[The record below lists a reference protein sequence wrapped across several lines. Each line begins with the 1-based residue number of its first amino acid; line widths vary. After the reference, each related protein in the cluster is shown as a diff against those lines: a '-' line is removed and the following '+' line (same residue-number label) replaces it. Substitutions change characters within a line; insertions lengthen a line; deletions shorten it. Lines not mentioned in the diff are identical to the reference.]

1 MKTNKLYKK
10 LCLAGGLMVMAGAF
24 TACEDYLT
32 IYPTD
37 RIVESDFWKDKNDVD
52 NMRAAVYYQMASSS
66 VTERI
71 LTWGEFRSDNM
82 LLVDLSKTDYM
93 YLQDAILMPTNGS
106 FDWSPFYKGINYCNK
121 ILENGER
128 MVQTKVDPS
137 FTAGEWQPIKAEIMA
152 MRALNYFYLVRAYR
166 DVPYVEKCV
175 NTDTEARA
183 ARHAATPG
191 VVILDSLITGLEEVK
206 DKAATNFG
214 STSENKGRMTKLGIR
229 ALLAD
234 MYLWR
239 GCMLG
244 YYNAKKAAGY
254 SVDTVLGGAASDQ
267 QAVVCF
273 QKAVEHSTYVINY
286 MDSLY
291 RDDQEKSNFVD
302 KELKEQPYP
311 LIRMVGRFSGGSDE
325 VYDEIWGRKNS
336 IESIF
341 DLQYDGS
348 SLSNSAYATFF
359 KDYGGG
365 DNSNKFMAGN
375 TVLFTTATT
384 INPAKGF
391 GKTDMRFLNA
401 IDFEKLSQTSW
412 PVVKN
417 MIMYSSVNDYSDV
430 TLGGIT
436 SDRSSKNAN
445 WPVYRLAD
453 VMLIKAEAIARL
465 KPANNTP
472 EMKEGFMLV
481 NELFARQN
489 PALAKTGTSEVEPEY
504 INTRLDSTYYRD
516 KNHSALLTLVYQ
528 ERQREFFAE
537 GKRWFDLVRQAEAVN
552 STESVLADMMGAKK
566 AVQSRLRS
574 LSGMYCPIYSE
585 EMKVNGV
592 ENGGYLKQNETWDRY
607 TKN

>member
-1 MKTNKLYKK
+1 MKTNRLYKK
-10 LCLAGGLMVMAGAF
+10 LCLAGGLLVMAGAF
-24 TACEDYLT
+24 TSCEDYLT

-37 RIVESDFWKDKNDVD
+37 KIVEADFWKDKNDVD
-52 NMRAAVYYQMASSS
+52 NMRAAVYYQMASAG

-82 LLVDLSKTDYM
+82 LLTDMSKTDYL

-128 MVQTKVDPS
+128 MVQSKVDPS
-137 FTAGEWQPIKAEIMA
+137 FTAGEWQPIKAEVMA
-152 MRALNYFYLVRAYR
+152 MRALNYFYLVRAFR

-175 NTDTEARA
+175 NTDTEART
-183 ARHAATPG
+183 ARHSATPG
-191 VVILDSLITGLEEVK
+191 VIILDSLISGLEDVK

-214 STSENKGRMTKLGIR
+214 STSENKGRMTKLGVR

-254 SVDTVLGGAASDQ
+254 SVDTVLGGAGSDQ
-267 QAVVCF
+267 EAVRCF
-273 QKAVEHSTYVINY
+273 QKAVEHSSFVINY
-286 MDSLY
+286 MDSIY
-291 RDDQEKSNFVD
+291 RQNQENSYYVD

-311 LIRMVGRFSGGSDE
+311 LIRMTGRFTGGSDE
-325 VYDEIWGRKNS
+325 VYNDIWGYKNS

-341 DLQYDGS
+341 DLQYDGA
-348 SLSNSAYATFF
+348 SLNNTALATYFM
-359 KDYGGG
+359 DYGG
-365 DNSNKFMAGN
+365 DNTVKFMGGN
-375 TVLFTTATT
+375 TALFTTATT
-384 INPAKGF
+384 INPTKGF

-401 IDFEKLSQTSW
+401 IRFEKLSQTSW
-412 PVVKN
+412 PVLKN
-417 MIMYSSVNDYSDV
+417 MIRTSTVSDFSDV
-430 TLGGIT
+430 TLGGMT
-436 SDRSSKNAN
+436 ETRTSKNAN

-465 KPANNTP
+465 KPATNSADL
-472 EMKEGFMLV
+472 KEGFMLV

-504 INTRLDSTYYRD
+504 ICTRLDSTYYQD
-516 KNHSALLTLVYQ
+516 KNASTLLTLVYH

-537 GKRWFDLVRQAEAVN
+537 GKRWFDLTRQAEASN
-552 STESVLADMMGAKK
+552 STEAVLADLMGAKK
-566 AVQSRLRS
+566 AVQTRLRN

>member
-10 LCLAGGLMVMAGAF
+10 LCLAGGLLVMAGAF
-24 TACEDYLT
+24 TSCEDYLT

-37 RIVESDFWKDKNDVD
+37 KIVEADFWKDKNDVD
-52 NMRAAVYYQMASSS
+52 NMRAAVYYQMASAG

-82 LLVDLSKTDYM
+82 LLTDMSKTDYL

-106 FDWSPFYKGINYCNK
+106 FDWSSFYKGINYCNK

-128 MVQTKVDPS
+128 MVKSKVDPS
-137 FTAGEWQPIKAEIMA
+137 FTAGEWQPIKAEVMA
-152 MRALNYFYLVRAYR
+152 MRALNYFYLVRAFR

-175 NTDTEARA
+175 NTDTEART
-183 ARHAATPG
+183 ARHSATPG

-214 STSENKGRMTKLGIR
+214 STSENKGRMTKLGVR

-239 GCMLG
+239 GCMLS

-267 QAVVCF
+267 EAVRCF
-273 QKAVEHSTYVINY
+273 QKSVEHSSFVINY
-286 MDSLY
+286 MDSIY
-291 RDDQEKSNFVD
+291 RKNQEESYYVD

-311 LIRMVGRFSGGSDE
+311 LIRMTGRFTGGSDE
-325 VYDEIWGRKNS
+325 VYNTIWGDKNS

-348 SLSNSAYATFF
+348 SLNNTALSTFF
-359 KDYGGG
+359 MNYGG
-365 DNSNKFMAGN
+365 DNSVKFMGGN
-375 TVLFTTATT
+375 TALFTTATT
-384 INPAKGF
+384 INPTKGF
-391 GKTDMRFLNA
+391 GKTDLRFLNS
-401 IDFEKLSQTSW
+401 IRFEKLSQTSW
-412 PVVKN
+412 PVLKN
-417 MIMYSSVNDYSDV
+417 MIRTSTVSDFSDV
-430 TLGGIT
+430 TFGGRT
-436 SDRSSKNAN
+436 ETRTSKNAN

-465 KPANNTP
+465 KPATNSAD
-472 EMKEGFMLV
+472 MKEGFMLV

-504 INTRLDSTYYRD
+504 ICTRLDSTYYKD
-516 KNHSALLTLVYQ
+516 KNYSALLSLVYQ

-537 GKRWFDLVRQAEAVN
+537 GKRWFDLTRQAEASN
-552 STESVLADMMGAKK
+552 STEAVLADMMGAKK
-566 AVQSRLRS
+566 AVQTRLRN

>member
-1 MKTNKLYKK
+1 MKTNRLYKK
-10 LCLAGGLMVMAGAF
+10 LCLAGGLLVMAGAF

-37 RIVESDFWKDKNDVD
+37 KIVEADFWKDKNDVE
-52 NMRAAVYYQMASSS
+52 NMRAAVYYQMASAG

-82 LLVDLSKTDYM
+82 MLVDMSKTDYV

-106 FDWSPFYKGINYCNK
+106 FDWSPFYTGINYCNK
-121 ILENGER
+121 ILENGEK
-128 MVQTKVDPS
+128 MVQSKVDPG
-137 FTAGEWQPIKAEIMA
+137 FTQGEWLPIKAEVMA

-175 NTDTEARA
+175 NSDTEARS
-183 ARHAATPG
+183 ARHSATPG
-191 VVILDSLITGLEEVK
+191 VVILDSLITGLEGIK
-206 DKAATNFG
+206 DKAATNLG
-214 STSENKGRMTKLGIR
+214 SASENKGRMTKLGIR

-273 QKAVEHSTYVINY
+273 QKAVEHSSYVINY

-291 RDDQEKSNFVD
+291 RDDLEKSFYAD

-311 LIRMVGRFSGGSDE
+311 LIRLTGRFTGGSDE
-325 VYDEIWGRKNS
+325 VYNEIWGRKNS
-336 IESIF
+336 SESIF

-348 SLSNSAYATFF
+348 SLSNTAYATYF
-359 KDYGGG
+359 KDYAG

-375 TVLFTTATT
+375 TALFTTATT
-384 INPAKGF
+384 INPTKGF
-391 GKTDMRFLNA
+391 GRTDMRFLNA
-401 IDFEKLSQTSW
+401 IDFEKLSQSTW
-412 PVVKN
+412 PVLKN
-417 MIMYSSVNDYSDV
+417 MIVSSTVNDFQDV
-430 TLGGIT
+430 TMGGMT
-436 SDRSSKNAN
+436 QVRTSKNAN

-465 KPANNTP
+465 KPATNSP

-489 PALAKTGTSEVEPEY
+489 PALAKTGTSDVEPEY
-504 INTRLDSTYYRD
+504 ICTRLDTVYYQD
-516 KNHSALLTLVYQ
+516 KNYSALLTLVYN

-537 GKRWFDLVRQAEAVN
+537 GKRWFDLVRQAEATN
-552 STESVLADMMGAKK
+552 DTEAVLADLMGAKK
-566 AVQSRLRS
+566 AVQTRLRS

>member
-1 MKTNKLYKK
+1 MKTNRLYKK
-10 LCLAGGLMVMAGAF
+10 LCLAGGLLVTAGAF
-24 TACEDYLT
+24 TSCEDYLT

-37 RIVESDFWKDKNDVD
+37 KIVEADFWKDKNDVD
-52 NMRAAVYYQMASSS
+52 NMRAAVYYQMASAG

-71 LTWGEFRSDNM
+71 LTWGELRSDNM
-82 LLVDLSKTDYM
+82 LLVDMSKTDYL

-121 ILENGER
+121 ILENGEK

-137 FTAGEWQPIKAEIMA
+137 FTQGEWLPIKAEVMA

-175 NTDTEARA
+175 NSDNEARN
-183 ARHAATPG
+183 ARHSATPG
-191 VVILDSLITGLEEVK
+191 VVILDSLITSLEGIK

-273 QKAVEHSTYVINY
+273 QKAVEHSSYVINY

-291 RDDQEKSNFVD
+291 RDELEKSFYVD

-311 LIRMVGRFSGGSDE
+311 LIRMTGRFTGGSDE
-325 VYDEIWGRKNS
+325 VYNQIWGRKNS
-336 IESIF
+336 SESIF

-348 SLSNSAYATFF
+348 SLSNTAYATYF
-359 KDYGGG
+359 KDYAG

-375 TVLFTTATT
+375 TALFTTVST

-401 IDFEKLSQTSW
+401 IDFEKLSQTTW
-412 PVVKN
+412 PVLKN
-417 MIMYSSVNDYSDV
+417 LIESSTVNNFQDV

-436 SDRSSKNAN
+436 EIRNSKNAN

-489 PALAKTGTSEVEPEY
+489 PALAKTGTSDVEPEY
-504 INTRLDSTYYRD
+504 ICTRLDSTYYRD

-537 GKRWFDLVRQAEAVN
+537 GKRWFDLVRQAEATN

-566 AVQSRLRS
+566 AVQTRLRS

>member
-1 MKTNKLYKK
+1 MKTNRLYKK
-10 LCLAGGLMVMAGAF
+10 LCLAGGLLVMVGAF
-24 TACEDYLT
+24 TSCEDYLT

-37 RIVESDFWKDKNDVD
+37 KIVEADFWKDKNDVD
-52 NMRAAVYYQMASSS
+52 NMRAAVYYQMASAG

-82 LLVDLSKTDYM
+82 LLTDMSKTDYL

-128 MVQTKVDPS
+128 MVQSKVDPS
-137 FTAGEWQPIKAEIMA
+137 FTAGEWQPIKAEVMA
-152 MRALNYFYLVRAYR
+152 MRALNYFYLVRAFR

-175 NTDTEARA
+175 NTDTEART
-183 ARHAATPG
+183 ARHSATPG
-191 VVILDSLITGLEEVK
+191 VIILDSLISGLEDVK

-214 STSENKGRMTKLGIR
+214 STSENKGRMTKLGVR

-254 SVDTVLGGAASDQ
+254 SVDTVLGGAGSDQ
-267 QAVVCF
+267 EAVRCF
-273 QKAVEHSTYVINY
+273 QKAVEHSSFVINY
-286 MDSLY
+286 MDSIY
-291 RDDQEKSNFVD
+291 RQNQENAYYVD

-311 LIRMVGRFSGGSDE
+311 LIRMTGRFTGGSDE
-325 VYDEIWGRKNS
+325 VYNDIWGAKNS

-341 DLQYDGS
+341 DLQYDGA
-348 SLSNSAYATFF
+348 SLNNTALATYFM
-359 KDYGGG
+359 DYGG
-365 DNSNKFMAGN
+365 DNSVKFMGGN
-375 TVLFTTATT
+375 TALFTTATT
-384 INPAKGF
+384 INPTKGF

-401 IDFEKLSQTSW
+401 IRFEKLSQTSW
-412 PVVKN
+412 PVLKN
-417 MIMYSSVNDYSDV
+417 MIRTSTVSDFSDV
-430 TLGGIT
+430 TLGGMT
-436 SDRSSKNAN
+436 ETRTSKNAN

-465 KPANNTP
+465 KPATNSADL
-472 EMKEGFMLV
+472 KEGFMLV

-504 INTRLDSTYYRD
+504 ICTRLDSTYYQD
-516 KNHSALLTLVYQ
+516 KNASALLTLVYH

-537 GKRWFDLVRQAEAVN
+537 GKRWFDLTRQAEASN
-552 STESVLADMMGAKK
+552 STEAVLADLMGAKK
-566 AVQSRLRS
+566 AVQTRLRN